1 MIDVHC
7 HILPGID
14 DGPVFPG
21 DSVAMAR
28 QAEADGIEQVC
39 ATPHIRHDHDV
50 RIEELAAR
58 VTALNGD
65 LEREG
70 CATRVLP
77 GGELAESQAAGL
89 TDAEL
94 DAITLGGGGRWLLLE
109 PGPGPLGGSLVVA
122 VDRLAARGFRSVVAH
137 PERHLDAD
145 YAEILESLCRRGAL
159 IQLTADL
166 FLRDDTAAT
175 MADLAERGFCHLLG
189 SDSHSPEHGRPPRL
203 SEGLA
208 RLRAIPAVAPYVDW
222 IANDAPAAIVRGGDA
237 EPPWDG
243 SERP

>member
-1 MIDVHC
+1 VIDLHC

-14 DGPVFPG
+14 DGPLYPG
-21 DSVAMAR
+21 ESVAMAW
-28 QAEADGIEQVC
+28 QAEADGIERVC

-58 VTALNGD
+58 VAALNGD

-77 GGELAESQAAGL
+77 GGELAESQTAAL
-89 TDAEL
+89 TGAEL
-94 DAITLGGGGRWLLLE
+94 DAVTLGGGGRWLLLE
-109 PGPGPLGGSLVVA
+109 PGPGPLGGSLLTV

-137 PERHLDAD
+137 PERHLGPE
-145 YAEILESLCRRGAL
+145 YVEILESLCRRGAL

-166 FLRDDTAAT
+166 FLREETAGT
-175 MADLAERGFCHLLG
+175 MAELAERRFCHVLA

-208 RLRAIPAVAPYVDW
+208 RLGAIPAVAPYAGW
-222 IANDAPAAIVRGGDA
+222 IAHDAPAAIVRG
-237 EPPWDG
+237 ENVVPPWEG
-243 SERP
+243 SEGH